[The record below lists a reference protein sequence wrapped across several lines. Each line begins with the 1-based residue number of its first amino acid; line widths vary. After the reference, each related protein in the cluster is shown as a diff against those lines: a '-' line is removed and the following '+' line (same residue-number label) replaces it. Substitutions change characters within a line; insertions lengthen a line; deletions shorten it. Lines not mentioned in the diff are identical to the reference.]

1 MRKSIFGILILV
13 VLLAGILSACA
24 TKTTTPP
31 ATTTASKPATTTAT
45 QPAATTTTTK
55 PATTPVSTTPAPTQQ
70 YGGTLRIITSQ
81 PPLANI
87 GDPTVIRTSF
97 GSIMTVIPCFES
109 LVVFDNGGVPHGVL
123 AESWTT
129 AADKSSITFNLR
141 KGVKFQDG
149 TPFNATAAKWNL
161 DRMLSANVS
170 TTATWSSVLAVD
182 DNTIRINLKTYQ
194 NTILN
199 GLEGTT
205 GMMISPTN
213 FQTNGAAYAG
223 SHPVGTGP
231 YKFSKLV
238 PDTSVDWVRFDDY
251 WGGKPFLDGVRFIV
265 ITDATTAQMTFLA
278 GQADVLAS
286 SSDANTFDL
295 ASKGYTIQTRPGAGM
310 LLLPDSAHPN
320 SPVSNVK
327 VRQAIA
333 YAIDNAAI
341 AKAIGYGYWIPST
354 VLATPQQFGYVAGIG
369 YQPQNVA
376 KAKQL
381 LADAGFPNGFSC
393 TLYTASTLAN
403 DPLQSIQTYLKAIG
417 ITANIQTDSY
427 AAWTDM
433 ANKGWNNGMMWM
445 TFGAT
450 DTNYGSYLDRYF
462 GKNTAAY
469 PSVAKPAGLQDLI
482 AQALATSDFEVEKK
496 LCQQALTML
505 TDDCTGIPIYIG
517 DASYALQKNV
527 RDTGFDQLG
536 GSGFRWTV
544 QKAWMSK

>member
-1 MRKSIFGILILV
+1 MRKTIFGILILV
-13 VLLAGILSACA
+13 VLFAGLLSACA
-24 TKTTTPP
+24 SKTTTP
-31 ATTTASKPATTTAT
+31 ATTTTQPTTTTAT
-45 QPAATTTTTK
+45 
-55 PATTPVSTTPAPTQQ
+55 STTPAPTQQ
-70 YGGTLRIITSQ
+70 YGGTLRIITST
-81 PPLANI
+81 PPLSNI

-97 GSIMTVIPCFES
+97 GSIMAVIPVFEA

-123 AESWTT
+123 ATSWTV

-141 KGVKFQDG
+141 KGVKFHDG

-161 DRMLSANVS
+161 DRFLAANVS
-170 TTATWSSVLAVD
+170 TTATWSGVTAVD
-182 DNTIRINLKTYQ
+182 DSTIRIDLKSYQ

-231 YKFSKLV
+231 YKFSSLV
-238 PDTSVDWVRFDDY
+238 PDTSVEYVRFDDY
-251 WGGKPFLDGVRFIV
+251 WGGKPFLDGVKFLV

-286 SSDANTFDL
+286 ASDANTADL

-310 LLLPDSAHPN
+310 LLLPDSAHPT
-320 SPVSNVK
+320 SPVSNVN

-341 AKAIGYGYWIPST
+341 AKAIGYGYWTPST

-369 YQPQNVA
+369 YQPQNVD

-381 LADAGFPNGFSC
+381 MAAGGFPNGFSC
-393 TLYTASTLAN
+393 TLYTASNLAN

-417 ITANIQTDSY
+417 ITATIETDSY
-427 AAWTDM
+427 AAWTDL

-450 DTNYGSYLDRYF
+450 DTNYASYLDRYF
-462 GKNTAAY
+462 GKNTVAY

-482 AQALATSDFEVEKK
+482 VQALATPDFNTEKT
-496 LCQQALTML
+496 LCQQCVTILTN
-505 TDDCTGIPIYIG
+505 DCTGIPIYIG

-527 RDTGFDQLG
+527 HDTGFDQLG

-544 QKAWMSK
+544 QKAWMGK

>member
-1 MRKSIFGILILV
+1 MRKTVIGILIFV
-13 VLLAGILSACA
+13 VLLAGLMSACA
-24 TKTTTPP
+24 SKTTTP
-31 ATTTASKPATTTAT
+31 ATTTTQPTTAT
-45 QPAATTTTTK
+45 TTTTTK
-55 PATTPVSTTPAPTQQ
+55 PTTATSTTPAPTQQ
-70 YGGTLRIITSQ
+70 YGGTLRIITGQ

-97 GSIMTVIPCFES
+97 GSIMAVIPCFES

-123 AESWTT
+123 ATSWTV
-129 AADKSSITFNLR
+129 APDKSSITFSLR
-141 KGVKFQDG
+141 QGVKFQDE

-170 TTATWSSVLAVD
+170 TTATWSGVD
-182 DNTIRINLKTYQ
+182 IVDNYTIRINLKSYQ

-231 YKFSKLV
+231 YKFSNLV
-238 PDTSVDWVRFDDY
+238 PDTSVDFVRFDDY
-251 WGGKPFLDGVRFIV
+251 WGGKPYLDGVKFIV
-265 ITDATTAQMTFLA
+265 IADATTAQMTFLA
-278 GQADVLAS
+278 GQADVIAS
-286 SSDANTFDL
+286 ASDANTADL

-310 LLLPDSAHPN
+310 LLLPDSIHTS
-320 SPVSNVK
+320 SPVSNVS

-341 AKAIGYGYWIPST
+341 SKAIGYGYWIPST

-369 YQPQNVA
+369 YQPQNID

-381 LADAGFPNGFSC
+381 LAAGGFPNGFAC

-403 DPLQSIQTYLKAIG
+403 NPLQSIQTYLKAIG
-417 ITANIQTDSY
+417 ITATIETDSY

-450 DTNYGSYLDRYF
+450 DTNYASYLDRYF
-462 GKNTAAY
+462 GKNTVAY

-482 AQALATSDFEVEKK
+482 VQALATPDFNTEKT
-496 LCQQALTML
+496 LCQQAVTILTN
-505 TDDCTGIPIYIG
+505 DCTGIPIYIG

-527 RDTGFDQLG
+527 HDTGFDQLG
-536 GSGFRWTV
+536 GSGFRWTA